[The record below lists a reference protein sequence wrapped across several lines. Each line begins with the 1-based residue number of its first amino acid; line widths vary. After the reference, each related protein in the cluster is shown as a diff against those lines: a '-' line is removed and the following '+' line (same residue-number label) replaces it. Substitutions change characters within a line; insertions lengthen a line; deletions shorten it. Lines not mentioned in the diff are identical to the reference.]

1 MKHQREGAC
10 VHDTEVPEL
19 GRTATTPAETRV
31 RASLR
36 GPQLGAKRSPARVAS
51 RKHRGNQSHAHRTHQ
66 RTPGTSGVQLASA
79 RTARPSRSAP
89 LRTELCRRGPKRGPT
104 NTAPPRP
111 ERSRQ
116 RPLSRRGLGLG
127 PSPGRADASTRRG
140 KSRRWDSSQQLHTHN
155 YTQEPQN
162 NSAEWKKPDQKNTQ
176 REKCHLYKA
185 PERQTHL

>member
-1 MKHQREGAC
+1 MGQGLVKHQREGAC

-104 NTAPPRP
+104 NTAPPPPRALPAASPEPPRP
-111 ERSRQ
+111 
-116 RPLSRRGLGLG
+116 GAG
-127 PSPGRADASTRRG
+127 PITWTGG
-140 KSRRWDSSQQLHTHN
+140 CI
-155 YTQEPQN
+155 
-162 NSAEWKKPDQKNTQ
+162 NTAGQ
-176 REKCHLYKA
+176 IQA
-185 PERQTHL
+185 MGQ